1 MFSAAAAFARL
12 AGGREGTEG
21 KEYTGVGAVDITG
34 KDILEVELETRDLEV
49 KVALL
54 TVVVVVDSVEHGA
67 VLLVKAVTWD

>member
-34 KDILEVELETRDLEV
+34 KDILEVELETRGLEV

-54 TVVVVVDSVEHGA
+54 TVGAVVTGVEHDT
-67 VLLVKAVTWD
+67 VQLVRAVTWD